1 MALFNISI
9 LKFLFISL
17 CVRICVQV
25 STQHDTCIEVGK
37 LGFSFRHV
45 CLGDWTQDIRLGGK
59 CLPYPVSHLPSPCSP
74 LPKETQ
80 NICFQRH
87 GQPLE
92 VKAIVCV
99 WHASRVVRG
108 QSGDFSPAFR
118 GLGLECRCQAATV
131 SSFTCW
137 AILPANFSFPWQF
150 LCTCVCMCVGT
161 FLSGALSYIWRR
173 GFSLFCLVWLAPCSG
188 DPIPAF
194 VAWPL
199 KVDHCVL
206 AFYMGSGGSELLSS
220 PCLAMFS
227 PESSLSTIWE
237 LCGHWKESYRKKV
250 LSGRVIYTG
259 KVQGK
264 KNHSKKMICDDCISY
279 VFMFS
284 KSGGHTGP
292 AHPSKGLLA
301 CWSQVC
307 RPAGILILG
316 STGWGHLHADKHFL
330 WPFLSA
336 RCN

>member
-1 MALFNISI
+1 M
-9 LKFLFISL
+9 
-17 CVRICVQV
+17 CV
-25 STQHDTCIEVGK
+25 
-37 LGFSFRHV
+37 
-45 CLGDWTQDIRLGGK
+45 LGDWTQDIRLGGK

-80 NICFQRH
+80 DICFQRH
-87 GQPLE
+87 GRPLE

-118 GLGLECRCQAATV
+118 GLGLECRCQAAAV

-137 AILPANFSFPWQF
+137 VILPANFSFPWQF

-206 AFYMGSGGSELLSS
+206 AFYMGSGGLNF
-220 PCLAMFS
+220 CL
-227 PESSLSTIWE
+227 
-237 LCGHWKESYRKKV
+237 H
-250 LSGRVIYTG
+250 
-259 KVQGK
+259 
-264 KNHSKKMICDDCISY
+264 
-279 VFMFS
+279 
-284 KSGGHTGP
+284 
-292 AHPSKGLLA
+292 LA
-301 CWSQVC
+301 WQCFPQS
-307 RPAGILILG
+307 
-316 STGWGHLHADKHFL
+316 H
-330 WPFLSA
+330 LSA
-336 RCN
+336 PSENSVGTERRATDKGAVRQSDLHRQGAGEKITPRKWFVMTASTTSLCFQKAEDTQVLHVPAKGSWPVGLRCALPRWSWGWVTCRHSYPWQYRLGPPPCW